1 VVKNVARLKEPG
13 AGGWAGSAPGEALL
27 HAIAVLVVA
36 RLTNEERDAL
46 AKGLDASVGPQQ
58 VYSNHTAASAKLVTE
73 VQWARPMMAED

>member
-1 VVKNVARLKEPG
+1 
-13 AGGWAGSAPGEALL
+13 
-27 HAIAVLVVA
+27 VLVVA

-58 VYSNHTAASAKLVTE
+58 VYSNHSAASAKLVTE